1 MIMGDL
7 VLLEDEFRAVE
18 KTLLE
23 GGLEV
28 TAIHNHFLRDAP
40 KVMFM
45 HLGGMGEPPV
55 LARGVRAVLGR
66 IAELR
71 AAKGLATKARSVES
85 RLDTKAIEK
94 ILGQTGK
101 STAGVFKVVVG
112 RPDVDLRD
120 HGVPVT
126 TFSGFNTWMAF
137 QGTGERAA
145 VAGDFTMLA
154 DEVAPVIEAL
164 GSAGIEVAALHN
176 HMIHEEPRIFFLHFW
191 GVGPAEDLAR
201 GLRAGLDAQE

>member
-1 MIMGDL
+1 MK
-7 VLLEDEFRAVE
+7 A
-18 KTLLE
+18 
-23 GGLEV
+23 
-28 TAIHNHFLRDAP
+28 LRILD
-40 KVMFM
+40 
-45 HLGGMGEPPV
+45 
-55 LARGVRAVLGR
+55 R
-66 IAELR
+66 IRELR
-71 AAKGLATKARSVES
+71 KAKGLATKERSVES
-85 RLDTKAIEK
+85 ELDTKAIEK
-94 ILGQTGK
+94 ILGYPGK
-101 STAGVFKVVVG
+101 TTAGVFKVVVG

-191 GVGPAEDLAR
+191 GVGPAQDLAR
-201 GLRAGLDAQE
+201 GLRAGLDAQK